1 MKKILMILSNIFMID
16 VRVYKEAKALVDAGH
31 EVTVIVWD
39 RKHQYKPED
48 VVDGIKVVRLHN
60 NLLMRA
66 LPNDLFRNP
75 IWWRRAYKKGLELY
89 KNGFDFDVVHCH
101 DLDTLQAGVRLKKKT
116 GCKLV
121 YDAHEI
127 FGIMIERDVSKLVVK
142 LVFKMEK
149 RLIKHVDR
157 VITVTD
163 PLKKYF
169 EKIGNAPVTT
179 VMNCKDLSS
188 DKYESPKNDVFTVTF
203 ISTLHKR
210 RLFPELIDAIGE
222 IPNSRFIIAAKKE
235 NMDLYREVEKLS
247 TKYENVTFLGQ
258 IPFDQVISKTLNSNV
273 IIDPIDPTTETEK
286 LGIGNK
292 LLEAMACGR
301 PIICTKGT
309 YSGEI
314 AEESQCGLNADY
326 DVDSFKEAVTK
337 LRDDPA
343 LCEKLGK
350 NALNAS
356 MTKYNWDNEKKKLL
370 KVYKELFNGE
380 DKKLVRK

>member
-1 MKKILMILSNIFMID
+1 MID

-48 VVDGIKVVRLHN
+48 VVDGIKIVRLHN
-60 NLLMRA
+60 NFLMKILRS
-66 LPNDLFRNP
+66 DLFRNP

-89 KNGFDFDVVHCH
+89 KNGFNFDVVHCH
-101 DLDTLQAGVRLKKKT
+101 DLDTLQAGVWLKKKT

-127 FGIMIERDVSKLVVK
+127 FGIMIERDVRKSVVNY
-142 LVFKMEK
+142 VFKMEK
-149 RLIKHVDR
+149 KLIKHADH
-157 VITVTD
+157 VITVTE

-169 EKIGNAPVTT
+169 EKIAKAPITT
-179 VMNCKDLSS
+179 VMNCKDLGSEEY
-188 DKYESPKNDVFTVTF
+188 KAPMTDVFTVTF
-203 ISTLHKR
+203 ISTVHKR
-210 RLFPELIDAIGE
+210 RLFPELIDTIGK
-222 IPNSRFIIAAKKE
+222 IPNCRFVIAAKKE

-247 TKYENVTFLGQ
+247 TNYENVTFLGQ
-258 IPFDQVISKTLNSNV
+258 IPFDQVIDRTLNANV

-314 AEESQCGLNADY
+314 AEESGCGLNVDY
-326 DVDSFKEAVTK
+326 DVNSFKDAIIR
-337 LRDDPA
+337 LRDDPP
-343 LCEKLGK
+343 LWENLGK
-350 NALNAS
+350 NALTAS
-356 MTKYNWDNEKKKLL
+356 ITNYNWGKEKKKLL
-370 KVYKELFNGE
+370 KF
-380 DKKLVRK
+380 

>member
-1 MKKILMILSNIFMID
+1 MILSNIFMTD

-60 NLLMRA
+60 NLLMKA
-66 LPNDLFRNP
+66 LRKDLFRNP
-75 IWWRRAYKKGLELY
+75 IWWGRAYRKGLGLY
-89 KNGFDFDVVHCH
+89 KNGFNFDVVHCH
-101 DLDTLQAGVRLKKKT
+101 DLDTLKAGVKLKKKT

-121 YDAHEI
+121 YDAHEV
-127 FGIMIERDVSKLVVK
+127 FGHMIEGAVK
-142 LVFKMEK
+142 EFVLNFVFRMEK
-149 RLIKHVDR
+149 KLIKHADH
-157 VITVTD
+157 VITVTEK
-163 PLKKYF
+163 LKKEYF
-169 EKIGNAPVTT
+169 EEIANAPITV
-179 VMNCKDLSS
+179 VMNCKDLIS
-188 DKYESPKNDVFTVTF
+188 KEYKPPNNDVFTVTF

-258 IPFDQVISKTLNSNV
+258 IPFDQVISRTLNSNV

-286 LGIGNK
+286 LGIGNNK
-292 LLEAMACGR
+292 LFEAMACGR
-301 PIICTKGT
+301 PIICTKRT
-309 YSGEI
+309 YSGKI

-326 DVDSFKEAVTK
+326 DVNSFKEAVTK
-337 LRDDPA
+337 LRDDPT

-356 MTKYNWDNEKKKLL
+356 MTKYNWENEKEKLL